1 MAVTL
6 DKGYFMSMSTS
17 SLGAG
22 EMWCAPEAGFE
33 AFCTA
38 RPIISHLLVL
48 L

>member
-6 DKGYFMSMSTS
+6 DKGYFMSMSTAS
-17 SLGAG
+17 RG